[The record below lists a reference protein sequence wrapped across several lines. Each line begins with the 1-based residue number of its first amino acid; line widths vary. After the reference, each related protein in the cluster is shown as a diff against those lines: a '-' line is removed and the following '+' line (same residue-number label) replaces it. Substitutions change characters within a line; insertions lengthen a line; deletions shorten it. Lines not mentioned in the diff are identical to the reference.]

1 MERRIPSLDGARA
14 IAVTL
19 VFVWHLLVHANLP
32 LIWRFDYG
40 NLGVRVFFVISGFLI
55 TSLLLAEHART
66 GKINIPNFYVR
77 RVFRIF
83 PAYYVFL
90 LVMAVLLP
98 TGWLVLNKVDFLP
111 SAAFFSDYETPHYAL
126 GHTWSLAVEEQFY
139 LLWPG
144 AIVLLGLR
152 RAFYVCVALL
162 LIAPTFRALVDLSL
176 WPEKPM
182 RGFECVADALA
193 CGCILAYARERLWNN
208 RLYRR
213 LVSSPCVGLI
223 PFATLLF
230 MAMVALR
237 ARMLYDTIGIAL
249 LNFGLVLMLDRYM
262 RFPETWT
269 GRWLNWAP
277 IAWIG
282 SISYS
287 LYLWQE
293 PIATTTRHLPV
304 IVTVLGALAL
314 ATASRYFIE
323 LPFLALRR
331 RLSDASPLL
340 AGNAPAVRIA
350 PETPLPKSQS
360 TN

>member
-19 VFVWHLLVHANLP
+19 VFTWHLLAHADLP
-32 LIWRFDYG
+32 LIWRVDYG
-40 NLGVRVFFVISGFLI
+40 NLGVRVFFIISGFLI
-55 TSLLLAEHART
+55 TSLLLAERERT
-66 GKINIPNFYVR
+66 GKISISNFYVR

-98 TGWLVLNKVDFLP
+98 TGRLVLHKVDFLP
-111 SAAFFSDYETPHYAL
+111 SAAFFSDYETPHDAL

-144 AIVLLGLR
+144 VIVLLGLR

-162 LIAPTFRALVDLSL
+162 VIAPTFRMLVDLSL

-193 CGCILAYARERLWNN
+193 CGCILACVREKLWNN
-208 RLYRR
+208 RFYQR
-213 LVSSPCVGLI
+213 LVSSPYVGLI
-223 PFATLLF
+223 PLATLLF
-230 MAMVALR
+230 MALVALR
-237 ARMLYDTIGIAL
+237 ARILYDTIGIAM

-262 RFPETWT
+262 RFPDSTRT

-277 IAWIG
+277 VVWIG
-282 SISYS
+282 TISYS

-293 PIATTTRHLPV
+293 PLATTTRHLPV

-331 RLSDASPLL
+331 RLSVGTLL
-340 AGNAPAVRIA
+340 RSS
-350 PETPLPKSQS
+350 TPS
-360 TN
+360 T

>member
-14 IAVTL
+14 LAVTL
-19 VFVWHLLVHANLP
+19 VFAWHLLVHADIP
-32 LIWRFDYG
+32 LLWRVDYG
-40 NLGVRVFFVISGFLI
+40 NLGVRIFFIISGFLI
-55 TSLLLAEHART
+55 TSLLLAERERT
-66 GKINIPNFYVR
+66 GTISIRNFYVR

-83 PAYYVFL
+83 PAYFVFL
-90 LVMAVLLP
+90 LAMVALFP
-98 TGWLVLNKVDFLP
+98 TGWLVLHKVDFLP
-111 SAAFFSDYETPHYAL
+111 SAGFFSDYVTPQDAL
-126 GHTWSLAVEEQFY
+126 GHTWSLSVEEQFY

-152 RAFYVCVALL
+152 RALYACAALL
-162 LIAPTFRALVDLSL
+162 VIAPTFRVLVDLSL

-193 CGCILAYARERLWNN
+193 CGCILACAREQLWNN
-208 RLYRR
+208 PLYRR
-213 LVSSPCVGLI
+213 LVSSPYVALI
-223 PFATLLF
+223 PVATLLF
-230 MAMVALR
+230 MAVTIVD
-237 ARMLYDTIGIAL
+237 ARILYHTVGISL

-262 RFPETWT
+262 RFPETTWT

-282 SISYS
+282 TISYS

-293 PIATTTRHLPV
+293 PIACTTGYLPA
-304 IVTVLGALAL
+304 IVRVLGALAL

-331 RLSDASPLL
+331 KLSEGAPLVASDA
-340 AGNAPAVRIA
+340 PA
-350 PETPLPKSQS
+350 T
-360 TN
+360 

>member
-19 VFVWHLLVHANLP
+19 VFVWHLLVHAHLP
-32 LIWRFDYG
+32 LLWRFDYG
-40 NLGVRVFFVISGFLI
+40 NLGVRVFFIISGFLI
-55 TSLLLAEHART
+55 TSLLLAEHERT
-66 GKINIPNFYVR
+66 GKIDVRNFYVR
-77 RVFRIF
+77 RVFRIL

-90 LVMAVLLP
+90 LVMAALLP
-98 TGWLVLNKVDFLP
+98 TGWLVLHKVDFLP
-111 SAAFFSDYETPHYAL
+111 SAAFFSDYQTPHDAL

-144 AIVLLGLR
+144 AIILLGLR

-162 LIAPTFRALVDLSL
+162 VVAPTFRMLVDLSL

-193 CGCILAYARERLWNN
+193 CGCILACAREKIWNN

-213 LVSSPCVGLI
+213 LVSSPYVGLI
-223 PFATLLF
+223 PLATLVF
-230 MAMVALR
+230 MAIVALR
-237 ARMLYDTIGIAL
+237 ARILNDTIGIAI

-262 RFPETWT
+262 RFPDSTWT

-282 SISYS
+282 TISYS

-293 PIATTTRHLPV
+293 PMATTTRHLPV

-331 RLSDASPLL
+331 RLSVAPPPLASDASP
-340 AGNAPAVRIA
+340 G
-350 PETPLPKSQS
+350 
-360 TN
+360 

>member
-19 VFVWHLLVHANLP
+19 VFTWHLLVHANVP
-32 LIWRFDYG
+32 LIWRIDYG

-55 TSLLLAEHART
+55 TSLLLAEREKT
-66 GKINIPNFYVR
+66 GTINIASFYVR

-90 LVMAVLLP
+90 LVMAALLP
-98 TGWLVLNKVDFLP
+98 TGWLILHKVDFLP
-111 SAAFFSDYETPHYAL
+111 SAAFYSDYQNAHDAL
-126 GHTWSLAVEEQFY
+126 GHTWSLSVEEQFY

-152 RAFYVCVALL
+152 RSFYGCIALL
-162 LIAPTFRALVDLSL
+162 LLAPLFRMLVDLSI
-176 WPEKPM
+176 WPDTAM
-182 RGFECVADALA
+182 RGIEVVGDALA
-193 CGCILAYARERLWNN
+193 WGCILACARDRLWNN

-213 LVSSPCVGLI
+213 LVSSPYVGFI
-223 PFATLLF
+223 PLATLLF
-230 MAMVALR
+230 MAVMMTRSRIA
-237 ARMLYDTIGIAL
+237 YDTIGIPL
-249 LNFGLVLMLDRYM
+249 LNVGLVLMLDRYM
-262 RFPETWT
+262 RFAATTLT

-277 IAWIG
+277 IAWVG

-293 PIATTTRHLPV
+293 PLSCLTHPLPV
-304 IVTVLGALAL
+304 IVEVLAAFALAN
-314 ATASRYFIE
+314 ASRHWVE

-331 RLSDASPLL
+331 RLSTVKPQISPPTPQSL
-340 AGNAPAVRIA
+340 PAQ
-350 PETPLPKSQS
+350 P
-360 TN
+360 